1 MEGFKD
7 HIKLFE
13 DYIETFIND
22 LNNNAVY
29 EPIKYFLKLPSKRV
43 RPLLTLISSSL
54 YSGDIKNALPASL
67 ANEVFHNFT
76 LVHDDIMD
84 SSKIRRGNESV
95 HIKWNVNQ
103 AILSGD
109 AMQILA
115 YKCLE
120 NYESKIQKKLI
131 QIFNDTALK
140 ICEGQQLDIEFEK
153 EKDLKFSDYIQMIQ
167 YKTAVL
173 LGSSLKMGG
182 IVNSASET
190 DLDLLYDIGLNLGLA
205 FQIQDDYLDLFGD
218 EKLIGKKIGGDVIK
232 RKKTVMY
239 HVYKDIS
246 SSEDSRF
253 LDQIYDDNK
262 LEDLTKVEKIT
273 SLYKD
278 KEVNIKTRK
287 LSQEYSSNAISLI
300 EKLNIKNDN
309 KTGLIDIC
317 NKLLSRDY

>member
-22 LNNNAVY
+22 LNDNAVY

-182 IVNSASET
+182 IVNNASET
-190 DLDLLYDIGLNLGLA
+190 DLELLYDIGLNLGLA

>member
-22 LNNNAVY
+22 LNDNAVY

-153 EKDLKFSDYIQMIQ
+153 EKDLKFSDYIQMIK

-182 IVNSASET
+182 IVNNASET
-190 DLDLLYDIGLNLGLA
+190 DLELLYDIGLNLGLA

-246 SSEDSRF
+246 SSEDSHF
-253 LDQIYDDNK
+253 LDQIYDDNT

-287 LSQEYSSNAISLI
+287 LSQEYSSKAISLI

-309 KTGLIDIC
+309 KTALIDIC

>member
-22 LNNNAVY
+22 LNDNAVY

-182 IVNSASET
+182 IVNNASET
-190 DLDLLYDIGLNLGLA
+190 DLELLYDIGLNLGLA

-287 LSQEYSSNAISLI
+287 LSQEYSSKSISLI

>member
-1 MEGFKD
+1 
-7 HIKLFE
+7 
-13 DYIETFIND
+13 
-22 LNNNAVY
+22 
-29 EPIKYFLKLPSKRV
+29 
-43 RPLLTLISSSL
+43 
-54 YSGDIKNALPASL
+54 
-67 ANEVFHNFT
+67 
-76 LVHDDIMD
+76 
-84 SSKIRRGNESV
+84 
-95 HIKWNVNQ
+95 
-103 AILSGD
+103 
-109 AMQILA
+109 
-115 YKCLE
+115 
-120 NYESKIQKKLI
+120 
-131 QIFNDTALK
+131 
-140 ICEGQQLDIEFEK
+140 
-153 EKDLKFSDYIQMIQ
+153 MIQ

-182 IVNSASET
+182 IVNNASET
-190 DLDLLYDIGLNLGLA
+190 DLELLYDIGLNLGLA

-246 SSEDSRF
+246 SSEDSCF

-287 LSQEYSSNAISLI
+287 LSQEYSSKAISLI
-300 EKLNIKNDN
+300 EKLNINNDD
-309 KTGLIDIC
+309 KKGLIDIC

>member
-22 LNNNAVY
+22 LNDNAVY

-182 IVNSASET
+182 IVNNASET
-190 DLDLLYDIGLNLGLA
+190 DLELLYDIGLNLGLA

-246 SSEDSRF
+246 SSEDSHF

-287 LSQEYSSNAISLI
+287 LSQEYSSKAISLI
-300 EKLNIKNDN
+300 EKLNINNDD

>member
-22 LNNNAVY
+22 LNDNAVY

-182 IVNSASET
+182 IVNNASET
-190 DLDLLYDIGLNLGLA
+190 DLELLYDIGLNLGLA

-239 HVYKDIS
+239 HVFKDIS

-262 LEDLTKVEKIT
+262 LDDLTKVEKIT

-287 LSQEYSSNAISLI
+287 LSQEYSSKAISLI

>member
-22 LNNNAVY
+22 LNDNAVY

-120 NYESKIQKKLI
+120 NYESKIQKKLL

-182 IVNSASET
+182 IVNNASET
-190 DLDLLYDIGLNLGLA
+190 DLELLYDIGLNLGLA

-246 SSEDSRF
+246 SSEDSHF

-262 LEDLTKVEKIT
+262 LEDVTKVEKIT

-287 LSQEYSSNAISLI
+287 LSQEYSSKAISLI

>member
-13 DYIETFIND
+13 DYLDSFIND
-22 LNNNAVY
+22 LNDNAVY
-29 EPIKYFLKLPSKRV
+29 DPIKYFLKLPSKRV

-54 YSGDIKNALPASL
+54 YNEDIKHALPASL

-84 SSKIRRGNESV
+84 SSEIRRGNKTV
-95 HIKWNVNQ
+95 HSKWNVTQ

-120 NYESKIQKKLI
+120 NYQSEIQKKLI
-131 QIFNDTALK
+131 KIFNDTALK

-153 EKDLKFSDYIQMIQ
+153 LKDLKFSDYIHMIK

-182 IVNSASET
+182 IINNVPE
-190 DLDLLYDIGLNLGLA
+190 
-205 FQIQDDYLDLFGD
+205 
-218 EKLIGKKIGGDVIK
+218 
-232 RKKTVMY
+232 
-239 HVYKDIS
+239 
-246 SSEDSRF
+246 
-253 LDQIYDDNK
+253 
-262 LEDLTKVEKIT
+262 
-273 SLYKD
+273 
-278 KEVNIKTRK
+278 
-287 LSQEYSSNAISLI
+287 AI
-300 EKLNIKNDN
+300 
-309 KTGLIDIC
+309 
-317 NKLLSRDY
+317 

>member
-13 DYIETFIND
+13 DYIETFIKD
-22 LNNNAVY
+22 LNDNAVY

-182 IVNSASET
+182 IVNNASET
-190 DLDLLYDIGLNLGLA
+190 DLELLYDIGLNLGLA

-246 SSEDSRF
+246 SSEDSHF

-287 LSQEYSSNAISLI
+287 LSQEYSSKAISLI

>member
-22 LNNNAVY
+22 LNDNAVY

-120 NYESKIQKKLI
+120 NYESKIQKKLL

-182 IVNSASET
+182 IVNNASET
-190 DLDLLYDIGLNLGLA
+190 DLELLYDIGLNLGLA

-246 SSEDSRF
+246 SSEDSHF

-273 SLYKD
+273 SLFKD

-287 LSQEYSSNAISLI
+287 LSQEYSSKAISLI
-300 EKLNIKNDN
+300 EKLNINNDD
-309 KTGLIDIC
+309 KKGLIDIC